1 MAVSETGRADPGR
14 ADIGRAVRAPARR
27 RWTSRFNP
35 FPACT
40 RVWVLNL
47 RELRSHKLRV
57 ITSLMV
63 ITVSSMLIVS
73 VLGTYGSLSSSVRQL
88 SSTVAGAADL
98 DVSAIGD
105 SGLDESLVGAIRREV
120 PAAETVAPLI
130 QSTVSLDGEQ
140 VSVLGSDLSILG
152 LGGAIRSVL
161 ASQSGTGSSV
171 SQSDLTTG
179 VAVGPRLGYRVG
191 QSLRVNGVTVQV
203 TRIVDSAA
211 AAPINSGRFI
221 VAYLGLAQQITAMGG
236 RLDSILVAGAPGVD
250 TSALRTDI
258 ERVVDGRAVVNDPDF
273 RAAQVETA
281 SAVTRD
287 STLLVALIS
296 LVIAAFLVFN
306 TMNMA
311 VASRRKMLAMVRA
324 IGGRRLPLVRDLI
337 AEAVLFGVVGGVIGI
352 GFGVLAGRWLISRL
366 PSVSAEGFGATLTYH
381 LPWYV
386 GPIAVVACVAACVAA
401 SVLAA
406 RSVFALSPIEAMV
419 PGELSARDRGPGPLE
434 WVAGVGG
441 VALVALGWV
450 IAYTVDGRLVFGG
463 AVLSSVGSLLF
474 FFAVTKPLVRAVTA
488 LATRFGGPGTLA
500 AVNTDRAPRRAWATL
515 MTVSVAVSVGIG
527 TSGAMNDLVG
537 SVSGA
542 LDGLADPDLYVASQ
556 PVDNIPSGP
565 ILDAQVRDRVAAV
578 PGVAGVVGG
587 QWATVNLGE
596 ARILMQGLT
605 PGIEAPYVKKTPPKV
620 LAQVLDGQGVVIST
634 VLGRTLGAGVGDEI
648 RLATP
653 TGFHT
658 LKVLAAV
665 DYVTL
670 DSGTAA
676 VSETLLERW
685 FARPGDSFL
694 QVRYAPGV
702 NQSAVRSA
710 VEAAARSA
718 QGTDRGAQPVYVY
731 TGAET
736 LDATRAS
743 VQRSGAFTVAI
754 QWIVAL
760 VAAIALLN
768 TLLLSVIERRRELGV
783 LRAMGASR
791 KFISRT
797 VLAEAAAIAA
807 VGSVL
812 GVVSGELLHVI
823 SDKVLGVTTSIDIG
837 YSPQYSTILY
847 VVVAFGLCFVGA
859 FLPAARAA
867 RMNISES
874 LSEE

>member
-1 MAVSETGRADPGR
+1 M
-14 ADIGRAVRAPARR
+14 
-27 RWTSRFNP
+27 TSRLSLTRLDP
-35 FPACT
+35 VPAWT
-40 RVWVLNL
+40 RLRVLNL
-47 RELRSHKLRV
+47 RELRSHRLRV

-63 ITVSSMLIVS
+63 ITVSSMLIVA

-88 SSTVAGAADL
+88 SSTVSGSADL

-105 SGLDESLVGAIRREV
+105 SGLDESLVGTIRREV
-120 PAAETVAPLI
+120 PQAATVAPLV
-130 QSTVSLDGEQ
+130 QSSVSIDGEQ

-161 ASQSGTGSSV
+161 TEQSGGGGGV
-171 SQSDLTTG
+171 SQSDLTSG
-179 VAVGPRLGYRVG
+179 IAVGPGLGYRVG
-191 QSLRVNGVTVQV
+191 QRVSVNGIDAEV
-203 TRIVDSAA
+203 TRVVDSDSAT
-211 AAPINSGRFI
+211 PINNGRFI
-221 VAYLGLAQQITAMGG
+221 VAFLPLAQRITQQSG
-236 RLDSILVAGAPGVD
+236 RLDSILVKAAPGVD
-250 TSALRTDI
+250 TDTLRADI
-258 ERVVDGRAVVNDPDF
+258 ERVVDGRAVVNNPDF
-273 RAAQVETA
+273 RAKQVETA

-324 IGGRRLPLVRDLI
+324 IGGRRGPLVRDLI
-337 AEAVLFGVVGGVIGI
+337 GEAALFGLVGGLIGI
-352 GFGVLAGRWLISRL
+352 GFGILAGRYLIGRL

-386 GPIAVVACVAACVAA
+386 GPVAVLACMLACVAA

-419 PGELSARDRGPGPLE
+419 PGELSARDRGPGVIE
-434 WVAGVGG
+434 WAAGVGG
-441 VALVALGWV
+441 VALVAAGWV
-450 IAYTVDGRLVFGG
+450 IAYTVEGRLVFGA
-463 AVLSSVGSLLF
+463 AVVSSIGSLLF
-474 FFAVTKPLVRAVTA
+474 FFAITKPLVRAVTA
-488 LATRFGGPGTLA
+488 LASRFGGPGKLA
-500 AVNTDRAPRRAWATL
+500 AVNTERTPRRAWATL

-542 LDGLADPDLYVASQ
+542 LDGLADPDLYVSSQ
-556 PVDNIPSGP
+556 PVENIPSGP
-565 ILDAQVRDRVAAV
+565 ILDSSIRDRVAAV
-578 PGVAGVVGG
+578 PGVERVVGG

-596 ARILMQGLT
+596 ARILMQGLA
-605 PGIEAPYVKKTPPKV
+605 PGIQAPYVKKASPEV
-620 LAQVLDGQGVVIST
+620 VQQVLDGQGIIISK
-634 VLGRTLGAGVGDEI
+634 VLGRALDAGVGDEI

-658 LKVLAAV
+658 LKILEAV

-676 VSETLLERW
+676 MSESLLAQW
-685 FARPGDSFL
+685 FQRPGNSFL
-694 QVRYAPGV
+694 QVTYAPGV
-702 NQSAVRSA
+702 DEAQVRSA
-710 VEAAARSA
+710 VDAAATSTTGEA
-718 QGTDRGAQPVYVY
+718 SGAQPVYVY
-731 TGAET
+731 TGEET

-743 VQRSGAFTVAI
+743 VEQSGAFTIAI

-760 VAAIALLN
+760 VAAVALLN

-791 KFISRT
+791 TFISRM

-812 GVVSGELLHVI
+812 GVLSGELLHVI
-823 SDKVLGVTTSIDIG
+823 SDKVLGVTTSVDIG

-874 LSEE
+874 ILDE